1 MNYFSILERQAT
13 MAFGN
18 LRSVLKI
25 FGGSSAS
32 EKTQDELYREVLM
45 MTLAEASRAD
55 ANIHPLEIETIQQIM
70 QRETGQDFSEADI
83 RVASRSDSY
92 RPANFRKYLRRPR
105 LRHSLSLE
113 SRAFG
118 IFSTM
123 LGRAQREGLQ
133 LLRMSLRRAVT
144 PKGSPRCLI
153 NGNSRVKHTTTAI
166 AP

>member
-1 MNYFSILERQAT
+1 

-92 RPANFRKYLRRPR
+92 RPANFRKYLRRAR
-105 LRHSLSLE
+105 VQLNAENKVTILQALVDVIKSDAKINVLE
-113 SRAFG
+113 IDFFNRVVDA
-118 IFSTM
+118 
-123 LGRAQREGLQ
+123 
-133 LLRMSLRRAVT
+133 LRMT
-144 PKGSPRCLI
+144 PAEQQGLTS
-153 NGNSRVKHTTTAI
+153 
-166 AP
+166 

>member
-1 MNYFSILERQAT
+1 

-18 LRSVLKI
+18 LSSVLKI

-92 RPANFRKYLRRPR
+92 RPANFRKYLRRAR
-105 LRHSLSLE
+105 IQLNAENKTTILQALVDVIKSDAKINVLE
-113 SRAFG
+113 IDFFNRVIKA
-118 IFSTM
+118 
-123 LGRAQREGLQ
+123 
-133 LLRMSLRRAVT
+133 LRMSPAEQQGL
-144 PKGSPRCLI
+144 
-153 NGNSRVKHTTTAI
+153 TT
-166 AP
+166 